1 MKSYKL
7 LRSNNISGPYA
18 KEELIEK
25 GLKPYDLIWIEGGS
39 AAWRYASEIEELK
52 AFAPII
58 EEQPYDRF
66 YKKNKT
72 KPAVI
77 SKEERVNESAL
88 AATQLQTNLPK
99 IPVEKPRI
107 RIRADWKKIEPPVV
121 ITDRG
126 TKTIQEKPSIA
137 APIAKVVG
145 WEQAWLNWEKEK
157 NSASNASVNASSSI
171 PRHTSESPVLEMKF
185 SDSLESIKE
194 RYVEKIL
201 DRKNNQPAFRSK
213 NFQSYIFPICLFI
226 VVSGIGFWFGSR
238 HTDFVLKPANN
249 LQANTLPSSVQQT
262 TKTEISS
269 GNNDAIKIND
279 AADNTITS
287 AAKVSPARVE
297 NKNVV
302 SENKLTQ
309 AKQKLQKSS
318 ANTNDVGANAKS
330 FSNNKNFTEH
340 EVASVSSPSVK
351 DEKEKVNVAS
361 SPFSSNSKTVDDF
374 VRTEKSIPLSSSASE
389 DVSFHI
395 RNISDVTLDLVVVD
409 LEYYDANGKYRKG
422 ESVYLKNVPASKT
435 IPVKIPDDKDAVKV
449 TCKVSLLSSEAK
461 GIYLIAD

>member
-7 LRSNNISGPYA
+7 LRSNNISGPYT
-18 KEELIEK
+18 KDELIEK
-25 GLKPYDLIWIEGGS
+25 GLKPYDLIWVEGRS

-52 AFAPII
+52 AFAPVI

-77 SKEERVNESAL
+77 SKDERVKESAV
-88 AATQLQTNLPK
+88 ATTELQTDLPK

-107 RIRADWKKIEPPVV
+107 RIRADWKKIEPPVA
-121 ITDRG
+121 ITDKV
-126 TKTIQEKPSIA
+126 TKTIREKTSIA
-137 APIAKVVG
+137 PPSAKVVG

-157 NSASNASVNASSSI
+157 NAPSNASVNASSSI

-185 SDSLESIKE
+185 SDSLDSIKE

-201 DRKNNQPAFRSK
+201 NRKNNQPAFRSK
-213 NFQSYIFPICLFI
+213 NFKSYIFPICLFI
-226 VVSGIGFWFGSR
+226 VVSCIGFWLGSK
-238 HTDFVLKPANN
+238 HTDFVLKPAHN
-249 LQANTLPSSVQQT
+249 LQANTLQSSSRQT
-262 TKTEISS
+262 ANTEISS
-269 GNNDAIKIND
+269 ENNDAIKIND

-297 NKNVV
+297 NKNVI

-318 ANTNDVGANAKS
+318 ANNNDAGSNAKS

-340 EVASVSSPSVK
+340 EIASVSSPAVK
-351 DEKEKVNVAS
+351 DEKEKVNAAS
-361 SPFSSNSKTVDDF
+361 SPFSPNNNTVDDF
-374 VRTEKSIPLSSSASE
+374 VRIEKSIRLPSATPE
-389 DVSFHI
+389 DLSFHI
-395 RNISDVTLDLVVVD
+395 
-409 LEYYDANGKYRKG
+409 
-422 ESVYLKNVPASKT
+422 
-435 IPVKIPDDKDAVKV
+435 
-449 TCKVSLLSSEAK
+449 
-461 GIYLIAD
+461 